1 MGEQRR
7 AGRVGMQHAGAM
19 QFPGIWSRGRCDAAV
34 ANLLEQVC
42 RGKLPACHPLGSLA
56 VCAGREPGLRCEG
69 KQKKREGEKGE
80 KEEERAE
87 RRRDNVRGREGG
99 GEATCEGNGEFLFVL
114 PVFVPQGGFELL
126 PNMTVNYF
134 NLYFSPQSP

>member
-7 AGRVGMQHAGAM
+7 AGRVGMQHAGAV

-56 VCAGREPGLRCEG
+56 VCAGKEPGLRCEG
-69 KQKKREGEKGE
+69 KQKK
-80 KEEERAE
+80 
-87 RRRDNVRGREGG
+87 GG
-99 GEATCEGNGEFLFVL
+99 GEGRERGRKSREEKRQCKRK
-114 PVFVPQGGFELL
+114 GGWGGGHLRR
-126 PNMTVNYF
+126 
-134 NLYFSPQSP
+134 